1 MSEAFVLLLIA
12 VGIGLIVMAAR
23 NGRIRISLR
32 GEEPAVPESSGDG
45 TASFLLSGILD
56 GSSAHHGGFHGDTSH
71 HGSCDSAGHDSGGF
85 DSGGHSGFDGGGH
98 H

>member
-1 MSEAFVLLLIA
+1 MSEVFVLLLVA

-23 NGRIRISLR
+23 NGRPRISLR

-45 TASFLLSGILD
+45 TGSFLPTGILD
-56 GSSAHHGGFHGDTSH
+56 GSPTHHAGFHGDTSH